1 MPKHQIK
8 TDAKTAFK
16 LINLIKAVKQGKKV
30 KVTPLTGLQKTL
42 LGEVM
47 VGFFK
52 TIKDIKDEV
61 Q

>member
-1 MPKHQIK
+1 MVKHQIK

-16 LINLIKAVKQGKKV
+16 LINLIKAVKLGNKV
-30 KVTPLTGLQKTL
+30 KVTPLTSLQKTL
-42 LGEVM
+42 LDEVM
-47 VGFFK
+47 SGFFR